1 MDKLRYDCQEP
12 NVWPQTG
19 DCDFDIEFKTI
30 FQKGFEIRR
39 NVARAF
45 VKSIARA
52 MEYPG
57 LPDLFKED
65 EFSAMGLR
73 KYPVRKQ
80 LVFIYHSDYTL
91 PLFIS
96 KIVRM

>member
-73 KYPVRKQ
+73 KYPIRKQ
-80 LVFIYHSDYTL
+80 LVLNLSF
-91 PLFIS
+91 
-96 KIVRM
+96 KV